1 MKPFPLITAHTAC
14 MGTPANSR
22 LSIETAFRSGA
33 DIVEDDIRVTAD
45 GVLVLAHDDRII
57 TAEGT
62 AYSIAQTSY
71 ADIETRVFKAR
82 DGKSSEALR
91 LLTLASVLPL
101 LQASGAKMNLDLKSD
116 ACIEPV
122 SRMVDQYDLYE
133 KVLLSGCEAT
143 RAHLVQ
149 RSNPRLSKLLN
160 VDPAL
165 FEANAYGE
173 AAHLSCEDARSA
185 NCFGIN
191 VNYRL
196 VQPALLEIAA
206 HHRLAVY
213 VWTVDEQEAMKP
225 FVEMGVQSITSRNV
239 QALIALKQMRMG
251 DQLKDSGGV

>member
-1 MKPFPLITAHTAC
+1 MKPFPLITAHTGC

-45 GVLVLAHDDRII
+45 GVLVLAHDDRV
-57 TAEGT
+57 AAVEGT
-62 AYSIAQTSY
+62 AYSIAQTRY
-71 ADIETRVFKAR
+71 ADIETSVFKAP
-82 DGKSSEALR
+82 DGKSNEAMR
-91 LLTLASVLPL
+91 LLPLASVLPL
-101 LQASGAKMNLDLKSD
+101 LQASGARMNLDLKSD

-122 SRMVDQYDLYE
+122 SRMVDEHDLYD
-133 KVLLSGCEAT
+133 KVLLSGCEAS
-143 RAHLVQ
+143 RARLVQ
-149 RSNPRLSKLLN
+149 RSNPRLRKLLN

-165 FEANAYGE
+165 FQANAYGD
-173 AAHLSCEDARSA
+173 AAHWSCEDARSA

-196 VQPALLEIAA
+196 VQPDLLEIAA
-206 HHRLAVY
+206 QHQLDVY

-239 QALIALKQMRMG
+239 QALIALKQLKMG
-251 DQLKDSGGV
+251 DHLNDSGGV